1 MLLQPSRGTDL
12 LPPAKLS
19 AVQPTQPAAVVHPRQ
34 MGTTPLCQE
43 AHARAGMPAAAMA
56 LNNWVSSVTVALV
69 AYHRTRSGEINMGN
83 SADNTDVVI
92 LAAARTPQGRINGQ
106 LASFTAVDLGAHAI
120 KAALDASGVDAGQV
134 EAVIMG
140 QVLQAGAGQ
149 NPARQSSIGAGIGW
163 NVPAVTVNK
172 VCLSGLTAVIDAAR
186 MIRGGEASVVVAG
199 GQESMT
205 RAPHLLPGSRQ
216 GWTYGSI
223 QALDAAAHDGLTD
236 AFDGQSMGLSTETRN
251 LALGID
257 RPSQDNVA
265 AQSHQR
271 AALAAKNGTFDD
283 EIAPISVK
291 QRKGDPIVVSTDE
304 GVRPN
309 ASVESMAGLRAAFV
323 TDGTITAGNSSPLS
337 DGAAALVLSSRAF
350 AEEHGLEYLAVVG
363 KPGQVAG
370 PDNSLHSQP
379 SNAIQNALG
388 RAGWTTADLD
398 FIEINEAFGS
408 VAVQSLKDLDYP
420 LEQCNIHG
428 GAIALGHPI
437 GASGA
442 RLAGHAA
449 HELKRRGK
457 GKAAVSL
464 CGGGGQGEALLLY
477 RD

>member
-1 MLLQPSRGTDL
+1 MSNSPD
-12 LPPAKLS
+12 
-19 AVQPTQPAAVVHPRQ
+19 
-34 MGTTPLCQE
+34 
-43 AHARAGMPAAAMA
+43 
-56 LNNWVSSVTVALV
+56 NN
-69 AYHRTRSGEINMGN
+69 
-83 SADNTDVVI
+83 DVVI
-92 LAAARTPQGRINGQ
+92 LAAARTPQGRLNGQ
-106 LASFTAVDLGAHAI
+106 LAGFTAVELGAHAI
-120 KAALDASGVDAGQV
+120 KAALAASGVAADQV
-134 EAVIMG
+134 DAVIMG

-149 NPARQSSIGAGIGW
+149 NPARQSAIGAGIGW
-163 NVPAVTVNK
+163 NVPTVTINK

-186 MIRGGEASVVVAG
+186 MIRSGDAAVVVAG
-199 GQESMT
+199 GQESMS
-205 RAPHLLPGSRQ
+205 RAPHILPGSRQ
-216 GWTYGSI
+216 GWTYGSV
-223 QALDAAAHDGLTD
+223 QALDVAAHDGLTD
-236 AFDGQSMGLSTETRN
+236 AFDGQSMGLSTESKN
-251 LALGID
+251 LVLGID
-257 RPSQDNVA
+257 RTSQDNVA

-271 AALAAKNGTFDD
+271 AALAAKNGVFDD

-291 QRKGDPIVVSTDE
+291 QRKGDPVVVATDE

-309 ASVESMAGLRAAFV
+309 TSIESLAGLRAAFV
-323 TDGTITAGNSSPLS
+323 SDGTITAGNSSPLS
-337 DGAAALVLSSRAF
+337 DGAAALVLTSRKF
-350 AEEHGLEYLAVVG
+350 AEDNGLDYLAVVG

-379 SNAIQNALG
+379 SNAIKSALD

-408 VAVQSLKDLDYP
+408 VAVQSLKDLQYP
-420 LEQCNIHG
+420 LEKCNIHG

-449 HELKRRGK
+449 HELKRRGS

>member
-1 MLLQPSRGTDL
+1 M
-12 LPPAKLS
+12 
-19 AVQPTQPAAVVHPRQ
+19 
-34 MGTTPLCQE
+34 
-43 AHARAGMPAAAMA
+43 
-56 LNNWVSSVTVALV
+56 NNSPD
-69 AYHRTRSGEINMGN
+69 
-83 SADNTDVVI
+83 DNDVVI
-92 LAAARTPQGRINGQ
+92 LSGARTPQGRLNGQ
-106 LASFTAVDLGAHAI
+106 LASFTAVELGAHAI
-120 KAALDASGVDAGQV
+120 RAALAQSGLDAGRV
-134 EAVIMG
+134 DAVIMG

-149 NPARQSSIGAGIGW
+149 NPARQSAVGAGIGW
-163 NVPAVTVNK
+163 NVPTVTINK

-186 MIRGGEASVVVAG
+186 MIRSGDASVVVAG

-205 RAPHLLPGSRQ
+205 RAPHVLPGSRQ
-216 GWTYGSI
+216 GWTYGAI
-223 QALDAAAHDGLTD
+223 QALDVAAHDGLTD

-251 LALGID
+251 VVLGID
-257 RPSQDNVA
+257 RTAQDRVA
-265 AQSHQR
+265 VESHQR
-271 AALAAKNGTFDD
+271 AAAASAGGVFDG

-291 QRKGDPIVVSTDE
+291 QRKGDPVELTTDE

-309 ASVESMAGLRAAFV
+309 TSLETLASLRPAFA

-337 DGAAALVLSSRAF
+337 DGAAALVLTSRKY
-350 AEEHGLEYLAVVG
+350 AEANNLEYLAVVG

-379 SNAIQNALG
+379 SNAIQHALK

-420 LEQCNIHG
+420 LEKCNLHG

-442 RLAGHAA
+442 RLALHAA
-449 HELKRRGK
+449 HELKRRGA
-457 GKAAVSL
+457 GKAGVSL

>member
-1 MLLQPSRGTDL
+1 M
-12 LPPAKLS
+12 
-19 AVQPTQPAAVVHPRQ
+19 
-34 MGTTPLCQE
+34 
-43 AHARAGMPAAAMA
+43 
-56 LNNWVSSVTVALV
+56 N
-69 AYHRTRSGEINMGN
+69 N
-83 SADNTDVVI
+83 SADNNDVVI
-92 LAAARTPQGRINGQ
+92 LAAARTPQGRLNGQ
-106 LASFTAVDLGAHAI
+106 LAGFTAVELGAHAI
-120 KAALDASGVDAGQV
+120 RAALAAGGVKPDQV
-134 EAVIMG
+134 DSVIMG

-149 NPARQSSIGAGIGW
+149 NPARQSAIGAGIGW
-163 NVPAVTVNK
+163 NVPTVTINK

-186 MIRGGEASVVVAG
+186 MIRSGDATVVVAG
-199 GQESMT
+199 GQESMS

-216 GWTYGSI
+216 GWTYGSV

-236 AFDGQSMGLSTETRN
+236 AFDGQSMGLSTESKNVT
-251 LALGID
+251 LGID
-257 RPSQDNVA
+257 RTSQDEVA
-265 AQSHQR
+265 AASHQR
-271 AALAAKNGTFDD
+271 AARAAKDGVFDG

-291 QRKGDPIVVSTDE
+291 QRKGEPIQVGTDE
-304 GVRPN
+304 GVRPDT
-309 ASVESMAGLRAAFV
+309 SVSSLAGLRAAFA

-337 DGAAALVLSSRAF
+337 DGAAALVLTSRKF

-379 SNAIQNALG
+379 SNAIKSALEK
-388 RAGWTTADLD
+388 AGWTAADLD

-442 RLAGHAA
+442 RLALHAA
-449 HELKRRGK
+449 HELKRRGA

>member
-1 MLLQPSRGTDL
+1 
-12 LPPAKLS
+12 
-19 AVQPTQPAAVVHPRQ
+19 
-34 MGTTPLCQE
+34 
-43 AHARAGMPAAAMA
+43 MA
-56 LNNWVSSVTVALV
+56 YSSD
-69 AYHRTRSGEINMGN
+69 
-83 SADNTDVVI
+83 DNDVVI
-92 LAAARTPQGRINGQ
+92 LSGARTPQGRLNGQ
-106 LASFTAVDLGAHAI
+106 LAGFTAVELGAHAI
-120 KAALDASGVDAGQV
+120 RAAIAASGLDAGRV

-149 NPARQSSIGAGIGW
+149 NPARQSAVGAGIGW
-163 NVPAVTVNK
+163 NVPTVTINK

-186 MIRGGEASVVVAG
+186 MIRGGDASVVVAG

-205 RAPHLLPGSRQ
+205 RAPHILPGSRQ
-216 GWTYGSI
+216 GWTYGAI
-223 QALDAAAHDGLTD
+223 QALDVAAHDGLTD
-236 AFDGQSMGLSTETRN
+236 AFDGQSMGLSTETKN
-251 LALGID
+251 VVLGID
-257 RPSQDNVA
+257 RTAQDNVA
-265 AQSHQR
+265 VESHRR
-271 AALAAKNGTFDD
+271 AAEASGNGVFDQ
-283 EIAPISVK
+283 EIAPITVK
-291 QRKGDPIVVSTDE
+291 QRKGDPLILTSDE

-309 ASVESMAGLRAAFV
+309 TTLETLAGLKPAFA

-337 DGAAALVLSSRAF
+337 DGAAALVLTSRKYA
-350 AEEHGLEYLAVVG
+350 ADNNLEYLAVVG

-379 SNAIQNALG
+379 SNAVQHALK

-420 LEQCNIHG
+420 LEKCNLHG

-442 RLAGHAA
+442 RLALHAA
-449 HELKRRGK
+449 HELKRRGA

>member
-1 MLLQPSRGTDL
+1 M
-12 LPPAKLS
+12 K
-19 AVQPTQPAAVVHPRQ
+19 
-34 MGTTPLCQE
+34 
-43 AHARAGMPAAAMA
+43 
-56 LNNWVSSVTVALV
+56 NNKGLE
-69 AYHRTRSGEINMGN
+69 EITMGN
-83 SADNTDVVI
+83 STDNTDVVI
-92 LAAARTPQGRINGQ
+92 LAGARTPQGRLNGQ
-106 LASFTAVDLGAHAI
+106 LASFTAVELGAHAI
-120 KAALDASGVDAGQV
+120 KAAIAASGIDAGQV
-134 EAVIMG
+134 DAVIMG

-163 NVPAVTVNK
+163 NVPTVTINK

-186 MIRGGEASVVVAG
+186 LIRSGDATVVVAG

-216 GWTYGSI
+216 GWTYGAI
-223 QALDAAAHDGLTD
+223 QALDVAAHDGLTD
-236 AFDGQSMGLSTETRN
+236 AFDGQSMGLSTETKN
-251 LALGID
+251 LSLGID
-257 RPSQDNVA
+257 RASQDNVA

-271 AALAAKNGTFDD
+271 AALAAKNGIFDD

-291 QRKGDPIVVSTDE
+291 QRKGDPIIVSADE

-309 ASVESMAGLRAAFV
+309 TSVESLAGLRAAFV

-337 DGAAALVLSSRAF
+337 DGASALVLASRRF
-350 AEEHGLEYLAVVG
+350 AEENGLEYLAVIG

-379 SNAIQNALG
+379 SNAIKEALG
-388 RAGWTTADLD
+388 RAGWSTADLD

-420 LEQCNIHG
+420 LEKCNLHG

-442 RLAGHAA
+442 RLALHAA
-449 HELKRRGK
+449 HELKRRGS

>member
-1 MLLQPSRGTDL
+1 MS
-12 LPPAKLS
+12 
-19 AVQPTQPAAVVHPRQ
+19 
-34 MGTTPLCQE
+34 
-43 AHARAGMPAAAMA
+43 
-56 LNNWVSSVTVALV
+56 
-69 AYHRTRSGEINMGN
+69 N
-83 SADNTDVVI
+83 SADDNDVVI
-92 LAAARTPQGRINGQ
+92 LAAARTPQGRLNGQ
-106 LASFTAVDLGAHAI
+106 LASFTAVELGAHAI
-120 KAALDASGVDAGQV
+120 KAALAASGVGADKV
-134 EAVIMG
+134 DAVIMG

-149 NPARQSSIGAGIGW
+149 NPARQSAIGAGIGW
-163 NVPAVTVNK
+163 NVPTVTINK

-186 MIRGGEASVVVAG
+186 MIRSGDAAVVVAG

-205 RAPHLLPGSRQ
+205 RAPHILPGSRQ
-216 GWTYGSI
+216 GWTYGAI
-223 QALDAAAHDGLTD
+223 QALDVAAHDGLTD
-236 AFDGQSMGLSTETRN
+236 AFDGHSMGLSTESKN
-251 LALGID
+251 LVLGID
-257 RPSQDNVA
+257 RTSQDNVA

-271 AALAAKNGTFDD
+271 AALAAKNGVFDD

-309 ASVESMAGLRAAFV
+309 TTVDSLAGLRAAFV
-323 TDGTITAGNSSPLS
+323 SDGTITAGNSSPLS
-337 DGAAALVLSSRAF
+337 DGASALVLTTRKF
-350 AEEHGLEYLAVVG
+350 AADNGLDYLAVVG

-379 SNAIQNALG
+379 SNAIKNALN
-388 RAGWTTADLD
+388 RAGWTTGDLD

-408 VAVQSLKDLDYP
+408 VAVQSLKDLTYP
-420 LEQCNIHG
+420 LEKCNIHG

-449 HELKRRGK
+449 HELKRRGT

>member
-1 MLLQPSRGTDL
+1 MSNSPD
-12 LPPAKLS
+12 
-19 AVQPTQPAAVVHPRQ
+19 
-34 MGTTPLCQE
+34 
-43 AHARAGMPAAAMA
+43 
-56 LNNWVSSVTVALV
+56 NN
-69 AYHRTRSGEINMGN
+69 
-83 SADNTDVVI
+83 DVVI
-92 LAAARTPQGRINGQ
+92 LAAARTPQGRLNGQ
-106 LASFTAVDLGAHAI
+106 LAGFTAVELGAHAI
-120 KAALDASGVDAGQV
+120 KAALAASGVAAEQV
-134 EAVIMG
+134 DAVIMG

-149 NPARQSSIGAGIGW
+149 NPARQSAIGAGIGW
-163 NVPAVTVNK
+163 NVPTVTINK

-186 MIRGGEASVVVAG
+186 MIRSGDAAVVVAG
-199 GQESMT
+199 GQESMS
-205 RAPHLLPGSRQ
+205 RAPHILPGSRQ
-216 GWTYGSI
+216 GWTYGTV
-223 QALDAAAHDGLTD
+223 QALDVAAHDGLTD
-236 AFDGQSMGLSTETRN
+236 AFDGQSMGLSTESKN
-251 LALGID
+251 LVLGID
-257 RPSQDNVA
+257 RTSQDNVA

-271 AALAAKNGTFDD
+271 AALAAKNGVFDD

-291 QRKGDPIVVSTDE
+291 QRRGDPVVVATDE

-309 ASVESMAGLRAAFV
+309 TSVESLAGLRAAFV
-323 TDGTITAGNSSPLS
+323 SDGTITAGNSSPLS
-337 DGAAALVLSSRAF
+337 DGAAALVLTTRKF
-350 AEEHGLEYLAVVG
+350 AEDNGLDYLAVVG

-379 SNAIQNALG
+379 SNAIKSALD

-408 VAVQSLKDLDYP
+408 VAVQSLKDLQYP
-420 LEQCNIHG
+420 LEKCNIHG

-449 HELKRRGK
+449 HELKRRGS